1 MSDRTGERRNVLKII
16 VLLKRVPDTE
26 AKILINQE
34 GTGIREDGVKF
45 VINPYDEYAIEEGL
59 LMKEKIGGDSKVT
72 VVCVGP
78 EEATEV
84 IRTAL
89 AMGADDAV
97 HIADGALSSPGPF
110 TTAAI
115 LAKAIR
121 DEGFGVIFCGKQ
133 AIDDDMAQVHCILA
147 EMLDV
152 PQVSV
157 ATTFELSGD
166 ATKAIVGRRIE
177 GGDEKVET
185 SLPAVVSCDKGLN
198 DPRYASLP
206 GIMKAKKKE
215 IRKKSLADL
224 GFSEVPGGGRS
235 RILKWLPLPKGGECR
250 MIEAEETSDAVRE
263 LVRLLRE
270 EAKVI

>member
-1 MSDRTGERRNVLKII
+1 MKII

-45 VINPYDEYAIEEGL
+45 VINTYDEYAIEEGL
-59 LMKEKIGGDSKVT
+59 MMREKIGGDSKVT
-72 VVCVGP
+72 VVCMGST
-78 EEATEV
+78 EATEV

-97 HIADGALSSPGPF
+97 HIADDAITYPGPF
-110 TTAAI
+110 TTATI
-115 LAKAIR
+115 LAKAIGE
-121 DEGFGVIFCGKQ
+121 EGFDIIFCGKQ

-157 ATTFELSGD
+157 ATTFELSDD
-166 ATKAIVGRRIE
+166 ALKATVGRRIE
-177 GGDEKVET
+177 GGDEMIET
-185 SLPAVVSCDKGLN
+185 SLPAIVSCDKGLN

-215 IRKKSLADL
+215 IRNKNLADL
-224 GFSEVPGGGRS
+224 GFSEMPGGGRS
-235 RILKWLPLPKGGECR
+235 RILKWLPLPKGGECK
-250 MIEAEETSDAVRE
+250 MVEAKETSDAVRK

>member
-1 MSDRTGERRNVLKII
+1 MKII
-16 VLLKRVPDTE
+16 VLLKRVPDSE

-34 GTGIREDGVKF
+34 GTGIGEDGVKF

-72 VVCVGP
+72 IVCMGSA
-78 EEATEV
+78 EATEV

-97 HIADGALSSPGPF
+97 HITDEALLYPGPF
-110 TTAAI
+110 TTATI
-115 LAKAIR
+115 LAKVIG
-121 DEGFGVIFCGKQ
+121 DEGFDIIFCGKQ

-147 EMLDV
+147 EMLGI

-157 ATTFELSGD
+157 ATTFEPADD
-166 ATKAIVGRRIE
+166 AAKATVSRRIE
-177 GGDEKVET
+177 GGDERIEM
-185 SLPAVVSCDKGLN
+185 SLPAIVSCDKGLN

-215 IRKKSLADL
+215 IRNKNLADL

-250 MIEAEETSDAVRE
+250 IVEAEETSDAVKE

-270 EAKVI
+270 EAKII

>member
-1 MSDRTGERRNVLKII
+1 MKIV

-45 VINPYDEYAIEEGL
+45 IINPYDEYGIEEGL
-59 LMKEKIGGDSKVT
+59 KLKEKIGGDSKVT
-72 VVCVGP
+72 VVCMGP
-78 EEATEV
+78 EESTEV

-97 HIADGALSSPGPF
+97 HICDPALSDSNPF
-110 TTAAI
+110 TIATV
-115 LAKAIR
+115 LAKAIG
-121 DEGFGVIFCGKQ
+121 DEGYDIIFCGKQ
-133 AIDDDMAQVHCILA
+133 GIDDDLAQVQSILA
-147 EMLDV
+147 EKLDI
-152 PQVSV
+152 PQVNNATSFEIAGDSV
-157 ATTFELSGD
+157 SALL
-166 ATKAIVGRRIE
+166 GRRIE
-177 GGDEKVET
+177 GGDEKIET
-185 SLPAVVSCDKGLN
+185 SLPVIISCDKGIN
-198 DPRYASLP
+198 EPRYASLP

-224 GFSEVPGGGRS
+224 GFGEEPETGRS

-250 MIEAEETSDAVRE
+250 MVEAEEMADAVKE
-263 LVRLLRE
+263 LARLLRE

>member
-1 MSDRTGERRNVLKII
+1 LKII

-59 LMKEKIGGDSKVT
+59 LMKEKLGGDSKVT
-72 VVCVGP
+72 VVCMGSG
-78 EEATEV
+78 EATEV

-97 HIADGALSSPGPF
+97 HITDDAIKYPGPF
-110 TTAAI
+110 TTATI
-115 LAKAIR
+115 LAKAISE
-121 DEGFGVIFCGKQ
+121 DGFDIIFCGKQ

-147 EMLDV
+147 EMLDI

-157 ATTFELSGD
+157 ATTFELSDD
-166 ATKAIVGRRIE
+166 ASKATVGRRIE
-177 GGDEKVET
+177 GGDEKIEAT
-185 SLPAVVSCDKGLN
+185 LPAIVSCDKGLN

-215 IRKKSLADL
+215 IRTRSLADL
-224 GFSEVPGGGRS
+224 GFSEMPGGGRS
-235 RILKWLPLPKGGECR
+235 SILKWLPLPKGGECR
-250 MIEAEETSDAVRE
+250 MVEAEETSDAVRE